1 MEEKIKAEMSKKVEQ
16 TLEKIEQ
23 IRKQKCY
30 SLENMGFKI
39 GVSEATYRKIVNNQV
54 KFTVE
59 NLFKIAYALDTSIS
73 ELVGEK
79 SNTAYNQYNH
89 NDNKGTFIGNQEF
102 ENFYH
107 DNKEITQKLIN
118 SLESHI
124 KYLQEEN
131 IFLRSRLSDQKQ
143 F

>member
-1 MEEKIKAEMSKKVEQ
+1 MEEKIKAEMSNKVEK

-30 SLENMGFKI
+30 SLENMGHEI
-39 GVSEATYRKIVNNQV
+39 GVSEATYRKIVHNQV

-73 ELVGEK
+73 ELVGDK
-79 SNTAYNQYNH
+79 SNKEYNQYNN
-89 NDNKGTFIGNQEF
+89 NDNKGTFIGHQEF

-118 SLESHI
+118 SLELHI
-124 KYLQEEN
+124 QHLQEEN
-131 IFLRSRLSDQKQ
+131 MFLRSRLSDHKN